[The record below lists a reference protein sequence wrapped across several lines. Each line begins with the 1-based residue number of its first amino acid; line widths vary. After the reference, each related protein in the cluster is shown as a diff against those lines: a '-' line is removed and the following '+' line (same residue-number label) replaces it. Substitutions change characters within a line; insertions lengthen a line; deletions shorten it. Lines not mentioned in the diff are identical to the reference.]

1 MAARGY
7 CWEGGAVA
15 VGGKGALM
23 ATGTRGAGV
32 AARADEDTLHDIFF
46 TDERTGWVACERSIF
61 KLKTKEEHRS
71 YLLKTE
77 DGGES
82 WRRVLVAGADVD
94 ARLVRVRFADREHG
108 WAFGEMGALYAT
120 VDGGE
125 TWARQRVPPGNS
137 LGACSSTRGGFGSSA
152 HGANLLQNSEEART
166 WLAAQLVG
174 QDTPRPSTSTASGSL
189 GPALRAL
196 QRGLLRRTRRGWR

>member
-1 MAARGY
+1 MPGRRLPAAAAFCLLLTAFCLLPSAYSAEGAWARQKSGTLAWLHAVYFVDGRRG
-7 CWEGGAVA
+7 WA
-15 VGGKGALM
+15 VGGKGALL
-23 ATGTRGAGV
+23 ATGDGGARWELR
-32 AARADEDTLHDIFF
+32 RAPVEDTLHDIFF

-61 KLKTKEEHRS
+61 QLKTKEEHRS

-120 VDGGE
+120 TDGGE
-125 TWARQRVPPGNS
+125 TWARQRVP
-137 LGACSSTRGGFGSSA
+137 TRDRKS
-152 HGANLLQNSEEART
+152 
-166 WLAAQLVG
+166 VV
-174 QDTPRPSTSTASGSL
+174 
-189 GPALRAL
+189 
-196 QRGLLRRTRRGWR
+196 